1 MNTTQQHYT
10 LVSAKDTKPVGE
22 LLGWCGDVA
31 ETNWRTKDDADLTLV
46 ELYERDKPDGE
57 AETAE
62 VAAFGGCG
70 QEANARLCAAAPR
83 LYDAARRAL
92 AFVEHSSLI
101 GAAELRLAL
110 SAALVAAGG
119 RR

>member
-22 LLGWCGDVA
+22 LLGWSGDVA
-31 ETNWRTKDDADLTLV
+31 ETNWRAKDDADLTLV

-62 VAAFGGCG
+62 VASCGGCG
-70 QEANARLCAAAPR
+70 QEVNARLCAAAPR

-92 AFVEHSSLI
+92 AFVEHSSMI

-110 SAALVAAGG
+110 SAAIVAAGG

>member
-1 MNTTQQHYT
+1 MNKTDK
-10 LVSAKDTKPVGE
+10 VMPVKE
-22 LLGWCGDVA
+22 LLGWCDSVA
-31 ETNWRTKDDADLTLV
+31 EVGWRTKDDADLTLI
-46 ELYERDKPDGE
+46 ELYERDKPDSE
-57 AETAE
+57 AETE
-62 VAAFGGCG
+62 EIAAFGGCG

-92 AFVEHSSLI
+92 ALVEHSSLI
-101 GAAELRLAL
+101 GAAELRHAL

>member
-1 MNTTQQHYT
+1 MNKTDK
-10 LVSAKDTKPVGE
+10 VMPVKE
-22 LLGWCGDVA
+22 LLGWCDSVA
-31 ETNWRTKDDADLTLV
+31 EVGWRTKDDADLTLI
-46 ELYERDKPDGE
+46 ELYERDKPDSE
-57 AETAE
+57 AETE
-62 VAAFGGCG
+62 EIAAFGGCG
-70 QEANARLCAAAPR
+70 QEANARLCAAAPC

>member
-1 MNTTQQHYT
+1 MNKTDK
-10 LVSAKDTKPVGE
+10 VMSVKE
-22 LLGWCGDVA
+22 LLGWCDSVA
-31 ETNWRTKDDADLTLV
+31 EVGWRTKDDADLTLI
-46 ELYERDKPDGE
+46 ELYERDKPDSK
-57 AETAE
+57 AETE
-62 VAAFGGCG
+62 EIAAFGGCG